1 MQINIDGPVAWAAGA
16 ALTIGTPIA
25 WAWARKNVPEKA
37 ARWVGREVRLA
48 MTGAGIQDA
57 DVKELLHD
65 VVLCLVRFAEKK
77 IPDEGMG
84 EARLKLVLD
93 MGARLPVVGAFIKA
107 NEDKVRPIIEASVA
121 RMDAEAR
128 AILAAPTEPPAS
140 A

>member
-1 MQINIDGPVAWAAGA
+1 MQINLDGPMGWAAGA
-16 ALTIGTPIA
+16 ALAVGAPLA
-25 WAWARKNVPEKA
+25 WAWARKNIPEMA

-57 DVKELLHD
+57 DLKELLHD

-93 MGARLPVVGAFIKA
+93 MGGRLPVIGAFLKA
-107 NEDKVRPIIEASVA
+107 NEDKVRPIIEDAVA
-121 RMDAEAR
+121 RMDAEAKLIIR
-128 AILAAPTEPPAS
+128 AAAPPPEP
-140 A
+140 